1 MLRIDRV
8 TAQMDLLPSNGA
20 NATGSTGRLDAA
32 AVLADPQARERLKEL
47 VREALRDHLR
57 ELERRGV
64 V

>member
-8 TAQMDLLPSNGA
+8 SAEMDVTGA
-20 NATGSTGRLDAA
+20 SQGSAA
-32 AVLADPQARERLKEL
+32 PRPDGASMMSDPQLRERLKEL

>member
-8 TAQMDLLPSNGA
+8 TTGLDVLPSS
-20 NATGSTGRLDAA
+20 NAPGQGSSSPPGTAA
-32 AVLADPQARERLKEL
+32 IFADPVARERVKEL
-47 VREALRDHLR
+47 VREALGEHLR